1 MVSFFHNMCGF
12 DGNFILE
19 KLCDQGRAVEKPL
32 TQGAKIM
39 SFETGNLV
47 FKDSMNFFNMSLD
60 KLPATFNLQELHKG
74 FFPHAFNR
82 MENYTYRGVY
92 PSADKYCPDKMHEK
106 KRVKF
111 LAWHAHKIRE
121 NAVFDFQ
128 EKLLR
133 YCESDVQLPK
143 EGFLNFIEE
152 FESPL
157 RLLAPAFVLE
167 ARKTGR
173 RFDCTGAVEW
183 MACKPSEP
191 E

>member
-1 MVSFFHNMCGF
+1 M
-12 DGNFILE
+12 
-19 KLCDQGRAVEKPL
+19 
-32 TQGAKIM
+32 T
-39 SFETGNLV
+39 
-47 FKDSMNFFNMSLD
+47 FFNMGLD
-60 KLPATFNLQELHKG
+60 KFPATFNLQELHKG

-82 MENYTYRGVY
+82 VENYTYRGVY

-128 EKLLR
+128 EELLR

-152 FESPL
+152 FEQTAGFNPL
-157 RLLAPAFVLE
+157 IESVTIASACICS
-167 ARKTGR
+167 G
-173 RFDCTGAVEW
+173 GAKNW
-183 MACKPSEP
+183 KKI
-191 E
+191 